1 MATDP
6 SYLDFVLEQL
16 GSVLP
21 AINHRPMFGGVGIY
35 SHGLFFSLI
44 AGDTLYMY
52 TDASNQADYEAL
64 GMETFGRH
72 YYQLPIGVLE
82 DLDELRVWALKSVAA
97 AAKKPRKTSRVG
109 GKARRP
115 G

>member
-16 GSVLP
+16 SSVLP

-35 SHGLFFSLI
+35 SHGLFFALI

-52 TDASNQADYEAL
+52 TDSSNQADYEAL
-64 GMETFGRH
+64 GMEAFGRR

-82 DLDELRVWALKSVAA
+82 DVDELREWARKSVAA
-97 AAKKPRKTSRVG
+97 AAKKPRKASRG
-109 GKARRP
+109 RENAHLSG
-115 G
+115 